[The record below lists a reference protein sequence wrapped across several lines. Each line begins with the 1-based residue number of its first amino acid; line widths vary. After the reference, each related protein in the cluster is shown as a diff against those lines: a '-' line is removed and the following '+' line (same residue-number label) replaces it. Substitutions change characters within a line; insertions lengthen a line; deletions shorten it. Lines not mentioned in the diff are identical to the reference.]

1 MLADLTGKIALVTG
15 AASPQGIGF
24 ACAAM
29 LAEQG
34 AWVFLTDI
42 DGAGV
47 RDRAAELDAQG
58 YRVGAAQHDVRS
70 EESWA
75 DVMSGL
81 VEQLGRLDI
90 LVNNAGLALP
100 AALPQVSVVDWDAQI
115 DVNLRGPMLGM
126 RAAKLCFSRQQ
137 SQGVIVNIGSVAAAV
152 GYAGNAA
159 YCATKGGLRLLSK
172 AAALEFAADGVRVN
186 CVHPGLI
193 ETDIIKKSMERD
205 PKLASQIVDSMNIP
219 LRRMGQARDIAAAV
233 VFLASDD
240 ARYITGA
247 DLLVDGGVTA
257 Q

>member
-1 MLADLTGKIALVTG
+1 MLADLRGKTALVTG
-15 AASPQGIGF
+15 AASLHGIGF

-34 AWVFLTDI
+34 AAIFLTDI
-42 DGAGV
+42 DGTGV
-47 RDRAAELDAQG
+47 EQRAAEL
-58 YRVGAAQHDVRS
+58 AAAGHRASAAAHDVRS

-75 DVMSGL
+75 SVMSAM
-81 VEQLGRLDI
+81 VERFGHLDI

-100 AALPQVSVVDWDAQI
+100 AALPEFPLADWDAQH
-115 DVNLRGPMLGM
+115 DVNLRGPMLGV
-126 RAAKLCFSRQQ
+126 RAARSCFGRQK
-137 SQGVIVNIGSVAAAV
+137 SQGAIINIGSVAAAV

-172 AAALEFAADGVRVN
+172 AAALEFAAEGIRVN

-193 ETDIIKKSMERD
+193 ETDIITKSTARD
-205 PKLASQIVDSMNIP
+205 PELSSQIVASMNIP
-219 LRRMGQARDIAAAV
+219 LQRMGRARDIAAAV
-233 VFLASDD
+233 AFLASDD

-247 DLLVDGGVTA
+247 DLMVDGGVTA